1 MSKKKLSSVEK
12 AKLAKIMSDPV
23 LWARAFLISNDAAT
37 KKKGPWKAR
46 DYQEEMLRDNS
57 LRKVYRCGRR
67 CITWNTNIHLAD
79 GNIVPV
85 ESLCDKEFKIVAL
98 NMEQDKFVETT
109 ARCWFNSRKK
119 TIVVGTKG
127 NSVGVTGNHPFLVKK
142 GKEKVWLNASKLSI
156 GDKIAV
162 ANNLA
167 FFGKEKVPEE
177 DIVMLACFVTPW
189 TKENPTIE
197 KQLGAVLSKA
207 DLVYQVNE
215 DILFNELSAHIYH
228 SPIIDSLTKEYIEE
242 PINAQWEDR
251 YEARRKNGTLTKEFL
266 EEPETTYNLD
276 DYIPPS
282 IMKGTKEVVVKYL
295 RLVLGLNA
303 KVNASSISFC
313 ISPEIDVGVRNL
325 LKKFN
330 VQTWHRYIYEPHVI
344 KDPDS
349 IVNFCRLIGLE
360 GRDEELRQLELRAIS
375 NLINK
380 PLPKDYHWEEIVLL
394 SKEGTEDTYDI
405 EVDEHH
411 NFIANDFIT
420 HNTGK
425 SETMVVEALY
435 NAYTHNDY
443 RVLFIA
449 PYENQ
454 INLAFMRMREFIHDS
469 PLLKMEV
476 TRMINS
482 PYMITFGNKN
492 SAIIGFTTGAS
503 SNTGAASVRGQRGDG
518 DSICYQVLS

>member
-1 MSKKKLSSVEK
+1 
-12 AKLAKIMSDPV
+12 MSDPV

-67 CITWNTNIHLAD
+67 CLTGASEISLANGD
-79 GNIVPV
+79 TVPV
-85 ESLCDKEFKIVAL
+85 ESLEDKEFKIIAL
-98 NMEQDKFVETT
+98 DLEQDKFVEAT
-109 ARCWFNSRKK
+109 ARCWYNGKK
-119 TIVVGTKG
+119 KVISVGTKG
-127 NSVGVTGNHPFLVKK
+127 NSIIVTGNHPFLIKK
-142 GKEKVWLNASKLSI
+142 GKEKVWREASKLCI
-156 GDKIAV
+156 GDKVAI

-167 FFGKEKVPEE
+167 FFGKDEIPDD
-177 DIVMLACFVTPW
+177 DIVMLACFTAPW
-189 TKENPTIE
+189 SKYNPTIE
-197 KQLGAVLSKA
+197 KILEETLTKA
-207 DLVYQVNE
+207 DLVYEVRE
-215 DILFNELSAHIYH
+215 SHLMG
-228 SPIIDSLTKEYIEE
+228 IEE
-242 PINAQWEDR
+242 PGSIYSSPIVDSLASEYIASPMNERWEYR
-251 YEARRKNGTLTKEFL
+251 YFKRKKHTRVSNIEQS
-266 EEPETTYNLD
+266 PERYPIE
-276 DYIPPS
+276 DYIPPAILRAPKES
-282 IMKGTKEVVVKYL
+282 IVKYL
-295 RLVLGLNA
+295 RLLLGLNA
-303 KVNASSISFC
+303 RVHSSSISFSL
-313 ISPEIDVGVRNL
+313 SPDIDRGVRNL

-330 VQTWHRYIYEPHVI
+330 IQVWNRYLYEPNFI

-360 GRDEELRQLELRAIS
+360 GRDEELRQLELRALS

-380 PLPKDYHWEEIVLL
+380 PLSKDYHWEEITYLA
-394 SKEGTEDTYDI
+394 KEGTELTYDI

-411 NFIANDFIT
+411 NFVANDFVT

-503 SNTGAASVRGQRGDG
+503 SNTGAASVRGQRGDLILF
-518 DSICYQVLS
+518 DELDKHIVQLKSR

>member
-1 MSKKKLSSVEK
+1 
-12 AKLAKIMSDPV
+12 
-23 LWARAFLISNDAAT
+23 
-37 KKKGPWKAR
+37 
-46 DYQEEMLRDNS
+46 
-57 LRKVYRCGRR
+57 
-67 CITWNTNIHLAD
+67 
-79 GNIVPV
+79 V
-85 ESLCDKEFKIVAL
+85 ESLCNKEFKIIAL
-98 NMEQDKFVETT
+98 DLEQDKLVETS
-109 ARCWFNSRKK
+109 ARCWFNGRKK

-162 ANNLA
+162 ANNLS
-167 FFGKEKVPEE
+167 FFGKEKIPEE

-228 SPIIDSLTKEYIEE
+228 SPIIDPLTKEYIEE
-242 PINAQWEDR
+242 PISAQWQDR
-251 YEARRKNGTLTKEFL
+251 YETRRKNGTLAKEFL
-266 EEPETTYNLD
+266 EEPEITYNLD

-282 IMKGTKEVVVKYL
+282 IMKGTKEVVIKYL

-313 ISPEIDVGVRNL
+313 ISPEIDIGVRNL

-349 IVNFCRLIGLE
+349 IVNFCRLVGLE
-360 GRDEELRQLELRAIS
+360 GRDEELRQLELRALS

-380 PLPKDYHWEEIVLL
+380 PLPKDYHWEEIILL

-411 NFIANDFIT
+411 NFVANDFIT

-503 SNTGAASVRGQRGDG
+503 SNTGAASVRGQRGD
-518 DSICYQVLS
+518 